1 MSVTTSGVEIAVGSR
16 RLRDAVE
23 LLSSMRFS
31 ISLLTVIC
39 IASVIGTVV
48 KQNEPRLNYVN
59 QFGPFWADVFAQV
72 NLFTVYSAPWF
83 LLILAFL
90 VLSTSL
96 CIARNLPKIATD
108 LRNYKEGM
116 REQSLA
122 AFKHKGQADVAE
134 SHDTALARV
143 GALLVNQGWSA
154 KVQARPNGTMV
165 AARKGRPNKIGYLSA
180 HSAIVLICLGGLSDG
195 DLVVRAQMALQ
206 GKTAFAGG
214 GLITDVPQQHRMS
227 ASNPT
232 FRGNLLVPE
241 GASAGVALLNF
252 QDGVVL
258 QELPF
263 DVELKRFIVE
273 YYATGMPKLF
283 ASEIVIHDR
292 ETKQAFEHTVEVNK
306 PAFHRGVA
314 IYQSSFDDGGSHVKL
329 VGQPLVAGMKPFEIA
344 GNIGGS
350 TELVATGPAGDKTMT
365 LEFTALR
372 VINVENMGR
381 NGPQGAPSSGADVR
395 KVDLVDSLQTRLGTG
410 DRVQSK
416 KELKNVGPSIT
427 YKLRDAAGQAR
438 EYQNYMNAVELEG
451 QRVFL
456 LGTRETPQDNLRY
469 LRLPADGEDS
479 LRDWMRLRQSL
490 GDPALRDK
498 AARRYVLLATPTD
511 KPELA
516 AQLMLTT
523 QRTLAL
529 FAGAESGK
537 PEAVPAGEQAAG
549 VKPAGGLQ
557 GLADFM
563 ESTVP
568 ENDRGRITDVLLRIL
583 NGSLFELLNLARENE
598 SLPRL
603 PLGQPTEAFMTAAVT
618 SISDSFFYPAPMF
631 FQLADFKQVQASVF
645 QVARAPGKTLVYIG
659 CAALIIGIFVMLYV
673 RDRRLWVWIQRLD
686 GEGADP
692 NRSRISTALSTT
704 RRTLDGDAEFERL
717 KQALL
722 SNAPLSKVPLPQE
735 KPA

>member
-1 MSVTTSGVEIAVGSR
+1 
-16 RLRDAVE
+16 
-23 LLSSMRFS
+23 
-31 ISLLTVIC
+31 
-39 IASVIGTVV
+39 
-48 KQNEPRLNYVN
+48 
-59 QFGPFWADVFAQV
+59 
-72 NLFTVYSAPWF
+72 
-83 LLILAFL
+83 
-90 VLSTSL
+90 
-96 CIARNLPKIATD
+96 
-108 LRNYKEGM
+108 
-116 REQSLA
+116 
-122 AFKHKGQADVAE
+122 
-134 SHDTALARV
+134 
-143 GALLVNQGWSA
+143 
-154 KVQARPNGTMV
+154 
-165 AARKGRPNKIGYLSA
+165 
-180 HSAIVLICLGGLSDG
+180 
-195 DLVVRAQMALQ
+195 
-206 GKTAFAGG
+206 
-214 GLITDVPQQHRMS
+214 MS

-372 VINVENMGR
+372 VINVENMGQ

-456 LGTRETPQDNLRY
+456 LGTRETPQDDLRY

-537 PEAVPAGEQAAG
+537 PEAMPASEQAAG

-722 SNAPLSKVPLPQE
+722 SNAPLSKAPLPQE